1 MKSRRSRSPV
11 AALFRNVLLWIL
23 VPAGLFFV
31 GYRFVGPRIGDVP
44 ALRSGAQQV
53 QEMVTQDPAQAP
65 AQASNDPDPANVP
78 DVEVTVRKAEPRRRE
93 RNERSQQPRGES
105 QRESSEPVDP
115 ASTDGAMPE
124 SGAPA
129 EPPPGDPASSVDG

>member
-1 MKSRRSRSPV
+1 MKSRKSRSPV

-53 QEMVTQDPAQAP
+53 QEMVTQEPSQPA
-65 AQASNDPDPANVP
+65 AQASKEPDPAKVP
-78 DVEVTVRKAEPRRRE
+78 DVEVSVRKAEPRRRE
-93 RNERSQQPRGES
+93 RTERSQEPRGETR
-105 QRESSEPVDP
+105 RETSEPP
-115 ASTDGAMPE
+115 TG
-124 SGAPA
+124 
-129 EPPPGDPASSVDG
+129 GDPASSVDG

>member
-1 MKSRRSRSPV
+1 M
-11 AALFRNVLLWIL
+11 
-23 VPAGLFFV
+23 

-65 AQASNDPDPANVP
+65 TQAANEPDPAKVP

-93 RNERSQQPRGES
+93 RNERSQQPRGETR
-105 QRESSEPVDP
+105 RETSEPVDP
-115 ASTDGAMPE
+115 ASADGAMPD

-129 EPPPGDPASSVDG
+129 EPPPGDAASSVDG